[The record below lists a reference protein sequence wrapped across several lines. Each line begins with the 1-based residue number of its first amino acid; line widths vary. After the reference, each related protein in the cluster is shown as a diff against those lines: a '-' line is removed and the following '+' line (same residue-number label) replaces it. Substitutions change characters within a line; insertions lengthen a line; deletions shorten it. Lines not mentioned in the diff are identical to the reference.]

1 MRKYSINENYVA
13 SNGQQVFNIEKPF
26 VNDTISIFVNGI
38 LQVLGENKDYLTVQ
52 DTGKIIFNKPLTEG
66 DIVSVISTIA
76 SNKINLEIISSGKA
90 DKPNSLYKKYGTVKR
105 FKPNNVYEVQLCL
118 DKDII
123 KWNFVSHLN
132 PLSEGDI
139 VSVIST
145 VASKKIN
152 LEIISP
158 GKADKP
164 NALYKK
170 YGTVKRF
177 KPNNVYEVQL
187 CLDKDIIKWNFI
199 SHINPLFVSSK
210 KIWED
215 IGEFIEGF
223 TERYINSM
231 IYRNSVEVI
240 ELIDEL
246 ANQEEA
252 IENVT
257 YEINEDGDY
266 TTTYRAVKNWVKFKT
281 EIELV
286 MARYYGI
293 SYRYGSIRKEIGDIS
308 IEKSTKLPYIDNLLD
323 RLKDQF
329 EEADKVIRGLNIVA
343 SAVKANDNYSYEDWE
358 RTTNF

>member
-1 MRKYSINENYVA
+1 MKKYSINETYIA
-13 SNGQQVFNIEKPF
+13 LDQQRIFDIEKPF
-26 VNDTISIFVNGI
+26 INDTISVFVNGI
-38 LQVLGENKDYLTVQ
+38 LQTLGEDKDYLTVQ
-52 DTGKIIFNKPLTEG
+52 DTGKVIFNNPLTEG

-76 SNKINLEIISSGKA
+76 SRKINLEIVSS
-90 DKPNSLYKKYGTVKR
+90 
-105 FKPNNVYEVQLCL
+105 
-118 DKDII
+118 
-123 KWNFVSHLN
+123 
-132 PLSEGDI
+132 
-139 VSVIST
+139 
-145 VASKKIN
+145 
-152 LEIISP
+152 

-170 YGTVKRF
+170 YGTVRRF
-177 KPNNVYEVQL
+177 KPNNVYDVQI
-187 CLDKDIIKWNFI
+187 CIDKEMISWNFV
-199 SHINPLFVSSK
+199 SHLNPLFVSSK

-240 ELIDEL
+240 ELIDDL

-257 YEINEDGDY
+257 YEQDEYGEY
-266 TTTYRAVKNWVKFKT
+266 TTTYRAVKNWVKSKT

-293 SYRYGSIRKEIGDIS
+293 SYRYGSVKKSVGDLE
-308 IEKSTKLPYIDNLLD
+308 IEKSTKLPYIDDLLD
-323 RLKDQF
+323 RLKKQF
-329 EEADKVIRGLNIVA
+329 DEADKVIKGLNIVA
-343 SAVKANDNYSYEDWE
+343 SAVKASINYSYEDWE

>member
-1 MRKYSINENYVA
+1 MRKYSVNENYVA
-13 SNGQQVFNIEKPF
+13 SNEQQVFNVEKPF
-26 VNDTISIFVNGI
+26 VNDTISVFVNGV
-38 LQVLGENKDYLTVQ
+38 LQILGEDKDYLTVQ
-52 DTGKIIFNKPLTEG
+52 DTGKVIFNEPLSEG
-66 DIVSVISTIA
+66 DIVSVVSTIA
-76 SNKINLEIISSGKA
+76 SKKINLEIISPGKA

-105 FKPNNVYEVQLCL
+105 FKPNNVYEVQLCI

-123 KWNFVSHLN
+123 KWNFVSHL
-132 PLSEGDI
+132 
-139 VSVIST
+139 
-145 VASKKIN
+145 
-152 LEIISP
+152 
-158 GKADKP
+158 
-164 NALYKK
+164 
-170 YGTVKRF
+170 
-177 KPNNVYEVQL
+177 
-187 CLDKDIIKWNFI
+187 
-199 SHINPLFVSSK
+199 NPLFVSSK

-231 IYRNSVEVI
+231 LYRNSVEVI

-246 ANQEEA
+246 ANQEDA

-266 TTTYRAVKNWVKFKT
+266 TTIYRAVKNWVKFKT

-293 SYRYGSIRKEIGDIS
+293 SYRYGSVRKEVGDIS

-329 EEADKVIRGLNIVA
+329 EEADKVIRGFNTVA
-343 SAVKANDNYSYEDWE
+343 SAIKAGDNYSYEDWE

>member
-13 SNGQQVFNIEKPF
+13 SNEQQVFNIEKPF
-26 VNDTISIFVNGI
+26 VNDTISVFVNGV
-38 LQVLGENKDYLTVQ
+38 LQVLGEDKDYLTVQ
-52 DTGKIIFNKPLTEG
+52 DTGKVIFNK
-66 DIVSVISTIA
+66 
-76 SNKINLEIISSGKA
+76 
-90 DKPNSLYKKYGTVKR
+90 
-105 FKPNNVYEVQLCL
+105 
-118 DKDII
+118 
-123 KWNFVSHLN
+123 

-145 VASKKIN
+145 VASNKIN
-152 LEIISP
+152 LEIVSS

-170 YGTVKRF
+170 YGTVKRL

-187 CLDKDIIKWNFI
+187 CLDKDIVKWNFV
-199 SHINPLFVSSK
+199 SHLNPLFVSSK

-231 IYRNSVEVI
+231 LYRNSVEVI

-252 IENVT
+252 VENVT

-266 TTTYRAVKNWVKFKT
+266 TTAYRAIKNWVKFKT

-293 SYRYGSIRKEIGDIS
+293 SYRYGSIRKEVGDIS

-329 EEADKVIRGLNIVA
+329 EEADKVIRGLNTVA
-343 SAVKANDNYSYEDWE
+343 SAIKGGDNYSYEDWE

>member
-1 MRKYSINENYVA
+1 MRKYSVNENYVA
-13 SNGQQVFNIEKPF
+13 SNEQQVFNIEKPF
-26 VNDTISIFVNGI
+26 VNDTISVFVNGV
-38 LQVLGENKDYLTVQ
+38 LQVLGEDKDYLTVQ
-52 DTGKIIFNKPLTEG
+52 DTGKVIFNEPLSEG
-66 DIVSVISTIA
+66 DIVSVISTVA

-90 DKPNSLYKKYGTVKR
+90 DKPN
-105 FKPNNVYEVQLCL
+105 
-118 DKDII
+118 
-123 KWNFVSHLN
+123 
-132 PLSEGDI
+132 
-139 VSVIST
+139 
-145 VASKKIN
+145 
-152 LEIISP
+152 
-158 GKADKP
+158 
-164 NALYKK
+164 ALYKK
-170 YGTVKRF
+170 YGTVKRL
-177 KPNNVYEVQL
+177 KPNNVYEVHL
-187 CLDKDIIKWNFI
+187 CLDKDIVKWNFV
-199 SHINPLFVSSK
+199 SHLNPLFVSSK

-231 IYRNSVEVI
+231 LYRNSVEVI

-252 IENVT
+252 VENVT

-266 TTTYRAVKNWVKFKT
+266 TTAYRAIKNWVKFKT

-293 SYRYGSIRKEIGDIS
+293 SYRYGSIRKEVGDIS

-329 EEADKVIRGLNIVA
+329 EEADKVIRGLNTVA
-343 SAVKANDNYSYEDWE
+343 SAIKGGDNYSYEDWE

>member
-1 MRKYSINENYVA
+1 MKKYSVNENYVA
-13 SNGQQVFNIEKPF
+13 CDGQQIFNIEKPF
-26 VNDTISIFVNGI
+26 VNDTISVFVNGI
-38 LQVLGENKDYLTVQ
+38 LQVLGEDKDYLTVQ
-52 DTGKIIFNKPLTEG
+52 DTGKVIFNNPLAEG
-66 DIVSVISTIA
+66 DIVSVISTI
-76 SNKINLEIISSGKA
+76 
-90 DKPNSLYKKYGTVKR
+90 
-105 FKPNNVYEVQLCL
+105 
-118 DKDII
+118 
-123 KWNFVSHLN
+123 
-132 PLSEGDI
+132 
-139 VSVIST
+139 
-145 VASKKIN
+145 ASKKIN

-158 GKADKP
+158 GKSDKP

-177 KPNNVYEVQL
+177 KPNNVYEVHI
-187 CLDKDIIKWNFI
+187 CLDKDIINWSFV
-199 SHINPLFVSSK
+199 SHLNPLFVSSK

-223 TERYINSM
+223 TEKYINSM

-257 YEINEDGDY
+257 YEINEDEDY
-266 TTTYRAVKNWVKFKT
+266 TTAYHAVKNWVKFKT

-293 SYRYGSIRKEIGDIS
+293 SYRYGSVRKEVGDIS
-308 IEKSTKLPYIDNLLD
+308 IEKSTKLPYIDNLLS

-343 SAVKANDNYSYEDWE
+343 SAVKGSNNYSYENWE

>member
-1 MRKYSINENYVA
+1 MRKYSVNENYVA
-13 SNGQQVFNIEKPF
+13 SNEQQVFNIEKPF
-26 VNDTISIFVNGI
+26 VNDTISVFVNGV
-38 LQVLGENKDYLTVQ
+38 LQVLGEDKDYLTVQ
-52 DTGKIIFNKPLTEG
+52 DTGKVIFNKPLSEG
-66 DIVSVISTIA
+66 DIVSVISTVA

-90 DKPNSLYKKYGTVKR
+90 DKPNALYKKYGTVKR
-105 FKPNNVYEVQLCL
+105 LKPNNVYEVHLCL
-118 DKDII
+118 DKDIV

-132 PLSEGDI
+132 PL
-139 VSVIST
+139 
-145 VASKKIN
+145 
-152 LEIISP
+152 
-158 GKADKP
+158 
-164 NALYKK
+164 
-170 YGTVKRF
+170 
-177 KPNNVYEVQL
+177 
-187 CLDKDIIKWNFI
+187 FI
-199 SHINPLFVSSK
+199 SSK

-231 IYRNSVEVI
+231 IYRNSIEVI

-266 TTTYRAVKNWVKFKT
+266 ITTYRAIKNWVKFKT

-293 SYRYGSIRKEIGDIS
+293 SYRYGSIRKEVGDIS

-329 EEADKVIRGLNIVA
+329 EEADKVIRGLNTVA
-343 SAVKANDNYSYEDWE
+343 SAIKGGDNYSYEDWE

>member
-1 MRKYSINENYVA
+1 MRKYSVNENYVA
-13 SNGQQVFNIEKPF
+13 SNEQQVFNIEKPF
-26 VNDTISIFVNGI
+26 VNDTISVFVNGV
-38 LQVLGENKDYLTVQ
+38 LQVLGEDKDYLTVQ
-52 DTGKIIFNKPLTEG
+52 DTGKVIFNEPLSEG
-66 DIVSVISTIA
+66 DIVSVISTVA

-90 DKPNSLYKKYGTVKR
+90 DKPN
-105 FKPNNVYEVQLCL
+105 
-118 DKDII
+118 
-123 KWNFVSHLN
+123 
-132 PLSEGDI
+132 
-139 VSVIST
+139 
-145 VASKKIN
+145 
-152 LEIISP
+152 
-158 GKADKP
+158 
-164 NALYKK
+164 ALYKK
-170 YGTVKRF
+170 YGTVKRL
-177 KPNNVYEVQL
+177 KPNNVYKIQL
-187 CLDKDIIKWNFI
+187 CLEKDIIKWNFI
-199 SHINPLFVSSK
+199 SHLNPLFVSSK

-231 IYRNSVEVI
+231 LYRNSVEVI

-252 IENVT
+252 VENVT

-266 TTTYRAVKNWVKFKT
+266 TTACRAIKNWVKFKT

-293 SYRYGSIRKEIGDIS
+293 SYRYGSIRKEVGDIS

-329 EEADKVIRGLNIVA
+329 EEADKVIRGLNTVA
-343 SAVKANDNYSYEDWE
+343 SAIKGGDNYSYEDWE

>member
-1 MRKYSINENYVA
+1 MYMRKYSINENYVA
-13 SNGQQVFNIEKPF
+13 SNEQQVFNIEKPF
-26 VNDTISIFVNGI
+26 VNDTISVFVNGV
-38 LQVLGENKDYLTVQ
+38 LQVLGEDKDYLTVQ
-52 DTGKIIFNKPLTEG
+52 DTGKVIFNK
-66 DIVSVISTIA
+66 
-76 SNKINLEIISSGKA
+76 
-90 DKPNSLYKKYGTVKR
+90 
-105 FKPNNVYEVQLCL
+105 
-118 DKDII
+118 
-123 KWNFVSHLN
+123 

-145 VASKKIN
+145 VASNKIN
-152 LEIISP
+152 LEIISS

-187 CLDKDIIKWNFI
+187 CLDKDIIKWNFV
-199 SHINPLFVSSK
+199 SHLNPLFVSSK

-231 IYRNSVEVI
+231 LYRNSVEVI

-252 IENVT
+252 VENVT

-266 TTTYRAVKNWVKFKT
+266 TTAYRAIKNWVKFKT

-293 SYRYGSIRKEIGDIS
+293 SYRYGSIRKEVGDIS
-308 IEKSTKLPYIDNLLD
+308 IEKSTKLPYIDNLLN

-329 EEADKVIRGLNIVA
+329 EEADKVIRGLNTVA
-343 SAVKANDNYSYEDWE
+343 SAIKGGDNYSYEDWE

>member
-1 MRKYSINENYVA
+1 MRKYSVNENYVA
-13 SNGQQVFNIEKPF
+13 SNEQQVFNIEKPF
-26 VNDTISIFVNGI
+26 VNDTISVFVNGV
-38 LQVLGENKDYLTVQ
+38 LQVLGEDKDYLTVQ
-52 DTGKIIFNKPLTEG
+52 DTGKVIFNE
-66 DIVSVISTIA
+66 
-76 SNKINLEIISSGKA
+76 
-90 DKPNSLYKKYGTVKR
+90 
-105 FKPNNVYEVQLCL
+105 
-118 DKDII
+118 
-123 KWNFVSHLN
+123 

-145 VASKKIN
+145 VASNKIN
-152 LEIISP
+152 LEIVSS

-170 YGTVKRF
+170 YGTVKRL
-177 KPNNVYEVQL
+177 KPNNVYEVHL
-187 CLDKDIIKWNFI
+187 CLDKDIVKWNFV
-199 SHINPLFVSSK
+199 SHLNPLFVSSK

-231 IYRNSVEVI
+231 LYRNSVEVI

-252 IENVT
+252 VENVT

-266 TTTYRAVKNWVKFKT
+266 ITTYRAIKNWVKFKT

-293 SYRYGSIRKEIGDIS
+293 SYRYGSIRKEVGDIS

-329 EEADKVIRGLNIVA
+329 EEADKVIRGLNTVA
-343 SAVKANDNYSYEDWE
+343 SAIKGGDNYSYEDWE

>member
-1 MRKYSINENYVA
+1 MYMRKYSINENYVA
-13 SNGQQVFNIEKPF
+13 SNEQQVFNIEKPF
-26 VNDTISIFVNGI
+26 VNDTISVFVNGV
-38 LQVLGENKDYLTVQ
+38 LQVLGEDKDYLTVQ
-52 DTGKIIFNKPLTEG
+52 DTGKVIFNE
-66 DIVSVISTIA
+66 
-76 SNKINLEIISSGKA
+76 
-90 DKPNSLYKKYGTVKR
+90 
-105 FKPNNVYEVQLCL
+105 
-118 DKDII
+118 
-123 KWNFVSHLN
+123 

-152 LEIISP
+152 LEIISS

-170 YGTVKRF
+170 YGTVKRL
-177 KPNNVYEVQL
+177 KPNNVYEVHL
-187 CLDKDIIKWNFI
+187 CLDKDIIKWNFV
-199 SHINPLFVSSK
+199 SHLNPLFVSSK

-231 IYRNSVEVI
+231 LYRNSVEVI

-266 TTTYRAVKNWVKFKT
+266 ITTYRAIKNWVKFKT

-293 SYRYGSIRKEIGDIS
+293 SYRYGSIRKEVGDIS

-329 EEADKVIRGLNIVA
+329 EEADKVIRGLNTVA
-343 SAVKANDNYSYEDWE
+343 SAIKGGDNYSYEDWE

>member
-1 MRKYSINENYVA
+1 MRKYSVNENYVA
-13 SNGQQVFNIEKPF
+13 SNEQQVFNIEKPF
-26 VNDTISIFVNGI
+26 VNNTISVFVNGV
-38 LQVLGENKDYLTVQ
+38 LQILGEDKDYLTVQ
-52 DTGKIIFNKPLTEG
+52 DTGKVIFNK
-66 DIVSVISTIA
+66 
-76 SNKINLEIISSGKA
+76 
-90 DKPNSLYKKYGTVKR
+90 
-105 FKPNNVYEVQLCL
+105 
-118 DKDII
+118 
-123 KWNFVSHLN
+123 

-145 VASKKIN
+145 VASNKIN
-152 LEIISP
+152 LEIVSS

-170 YGTVKRF
+170 YGTVKRL
-177 KPNNVYEVQL
+177 KPNNVYEVHL
-187 CLDKDIIKWNFI
+187 CLDKDIVKWNFV
-199 SHINPLFVSSK
+199 SHLNPLFVSSK

-231 IYRNSVEVI
+231 LYRNSVEVI

-246 ANQEEA
+246 ANQEEE
-252 IENVT
+252 IKNVT

-266 TTTYRAVKNWVKFKT
+266 ITTYRAIKNWVKFKT

-293 SYRYGSIRKEIGDIS
+293 SYRYGSIRKEVGDIS

-329 EEADKVIRGLNIVA
+329 EEADKVIRGLNTVA
-343 SAVKANDNYSYEDWE
+343 SAIKGGDNYSYEDWE

>member
-1 MRKYSINENYVA
+1 MRKYSVNENYVA
-13 SNGQQVFNIEKPF
+13 SNEQQVFNIEKPF
-26 VNDTISIFVNGI
+26 VNDTISVFVNGV
-38 LQVLGENKDYLTVQ
+38 LQVLGEDKDYLTVQ
-52 DTGKIIFNKPLTEG
+52 DTGKVIFNKPLSEG
-66 DIVSVISTIA
+66 DIVSVINTVA

-90 DKPNSLYKKYGTVKR
+90 DKPNALYKKYGTVKR
-105 FKPNNVYEVQLCL
+105 LKPNNVYEVHLCL

-123 KWNFVSHLN
+123 KWNFVSHL
-132 PLSEGDI
+132 
-139 VSVIST
+139 
-145 VASKKIN
+145 
-152 LEIISP
+152 
-158 GKADKP
+158 
-164 NALYKK
+164 
-170 YGTVKRF
+170 
-177 KPNNVYEVQL
+177 
-187 CLDKDIIKWNFI
+187 
-199 SHINPLFVSSK
+199 NPLFVSSK

-231 IYRNSVEVI
+231 LYRNSVEVI

-252 IENVT
+252 VENVT

-266 TTTYRAVKNWVKFKT
+266 TTAYRAIKNWVKFKT

-293 SYRYGSIRKEIGDIS
+293 SYRYGSIRKEVGDIS

-329 EEADKVIRGLNIVA
+329 EEADKVIRGLNTVA
-343 SAVKANDNYSYEDWE
+343 SAIKGGDNYSYEDWE

>member
-1 MRKYSINENYVA
+1 MRKYSVNENYVA
-13 SNGQQVFNIEKPF
+13 SNEQQVFNIEKPF
-26 VNDTISIFVNGI
+26 VNDTISVFVNGV
-38 LQVLGENKDYLTVQ
+38 LQVLGEDKDYLTVQ
-52 DTGKIIFNKPLTEG
+52 DTGKVIFNEPLSEG
-66 DIVSVISTIA
+66 DIVSVISTVA

-90 DKPNSLYKKYGTVKR
+90 DKPN
-105 FKPNNVYEVQLCL
+105 
-118 DKDII
+118 
-123 KWNFVSHLN
+123 
-132 PLSEGDI
+132 
-139 VSVIST
+139 
-145 VASKKIN
+145 
-152 LEIISP
+152 
-158 GKADKP
+158 
-164 NALYKK
+164 ALYKK
-170 YGTVKRF
+170 YGTVKRL
-177 KPNNVYEVQL
+177 KPNNVYEVHL
-187 CLDKDIIKWNFI
+187 CLDKDIVKWNFV
-199 SHINPLFVSSK
+199 SHLNPLFVSSK

-231 IYRNSVEVI
+231 LYRNSVEVI

-252 IENVT
+252 VENVT

-266 TTTYRAVKNWVKFKT
+266 TTAYRAIKNWVKFKT

-329 EEADKVIRGLNIVA
+329 EEADKVIRGLNTVA
-343 SAVKANDNYSYEDWE
+343 SAIKGGDNYSYEDWE